1 MIGLLRTG
9 ILLPESTLTRP
20 WFVLLATIV
29 AFNTMI
35 YVGLTVS
42 KLIPWPR
49 QMHPERVRHMLT
61 RLGADISV
69 DATPSANAAIPE
81 ESSGDPFEDL
91 RRDIVRRDTPVVM
104 GLLGGTAVLLAL
116 ASWTLIP
123 DRNVWLD
130 LAQVIFGV
138 ALVIVGLATGRR
150 PTRARTLMLLWASS
164 TTLLVGLV
172 SLEAVVES
180 SVLSLGLAWIIMT
193 AFAAMLLDWRPA
205 IIAGAFMLASTTG
218 AAFAMEEGAMQYA
231 IVGVTALIAAG
242 TLLRTRLVAISA
254 LADERM
260 LIGSLAST
268 DLVTG
273 QLTDRGL
280 LSILPVEA
288 GIAQRTGT
296 PLCLMRFSLEGLREA
311 TAAYGSGY
319 RDDVLRAIA
328 GAIRATVRAGDLV
341 ARWGE
346 DEFVAI
352 GLGGTPDA
360 ATLASRVNAR
370 VTATGVMLGKRPVT
384 VFVSTT
390 SADPATTTFDA
401 MLEHVAV
408 ADRA

>member
-1 MIGLLRTG
+1 
-9 ILLPESTLTRP
+9 
-20 WFVLLATIV
+20 
-29 AFNTMI
+29 
-35 YVGLTVS
+35 
-42 KLIPWPR
+42 
-49 QMHPERVRHMLT
+49 
-61 RLGADISV
+61 
-69 DATPSANAAIPE
+69 
-81 ESSGDPFEDL
+81 
-91 RRDIVRRDTPVVM
+91 
-104 GLLGGTAVLLAL
+104 
-116 ASWTLIP
+116 
-123 DRNVWLD
+123 
-130 LAQVIFGV
+130 
-138 ALVIVGLATGRR
+138 
-150 PTRARTLMLLWASS
+150 
-164 TTLLVGLV
+164 
-172 SLEAVVES
+172 
-180 SVLSLGLAWIIMT
+180 
-193 AFAAMLLDWRPA
+193 
-205 IIAGAFMLASTTG
+205 
-218 AAFAMEEGAMQYA
+218 MQYA

-296 PLCLMRFSLEGLREA
+296 PLCLMRFTLEGLREA

-319 RDDVLRAIA
+319 RDDVLRTIA